1 MCRPN
6 RSCSETSRKSRR
18 STIGKAGWT
27 SACPATCL
35 TAFSNIRRSWKPSFA
50 GCRPPM
56 ALPSSTAR
64 VRSRRSAPSCRS
76 VSKNCWKE
84 NRTCPCPMPDNTE
97 KNEHVVG
104 VDFGGTKILAGVFDG
119 KFDCIGR
126 ARVSTKAD
134 RGADEVIGRIARCV
148 REAVDECDLD
158 LKQIS
163 AIGIGAPG
171 AVDSELGRVI
181 FAPNLGW
188 NDVPL
193 KKELEKL
200 LDAPVFLENDC
211 NVCTLGVYEVEL
223 KARPRD
229 MVGIFLGT
237 GIGGRLILEGKLHS
251 GFNRTAGE
259 IGHMVIEVGGPKCGC
274 GNKGCFEALASRTAI
289 FRRIK
294 EAVKQ
299 GQKTVLT
306 EMLGAELEDL
316 RSGDLRKAI
325 KRGDTF
331 VKHIIECVAALDGL
345 AVSNLINLFNPEV
358 IVIGGGLMEQLEDEM
373 LAIIV
378 ETALDYAMPGTAK
391 GIEIIATKLGDD
403 AGITG
408 AAVLARK
415 HVE

>member
-1 MCRPN
+1 
-6 RSCSETSRKSRR
+6 
-18 STIGKAGWT
+18 
-27 SACPATCL
+27 
-35 TAFSNIRRSWKPSFA
+35 
-50 GCRPPM
+50 M
-56 ALPSSTAR
+56 A
-64 VRSRRSAPSCRS
+64 
-76 VSKNCWKE
+76 
-84 NRTCPCPMPDNTE
+84 DNSE

-119 KFDCIGR
+119 KLDCIGR

-158 LKQIS
+158 LKKIN
-163 AIGIGAPG
+163 AVGIGAPG
-171 AVDSELGRVI
+171 AVDSESGKVI

-188 NDVPL
+188 NDVAL
-193 KKELEKL
+193 KKELEKQ
-200 LDAPVFLENDC
+200 LDAHVFLENDC

-223 KARPRD
+223 KSKPRD
-229 MVGIFLGT
+229 VIGIFLGT
-237 GIGGRLILEGKLHS
+237 GIGGGLIVEGQLYS

-259 IGHMVIEVGGPKCGC
+259 IGHMVLEVGGPKCGC

-289 FRRIK
+289 FRKIK
-294 EAVKQ
+294 EAVKE
-299 GQKTVLT
+299 GQKTILT
-306 EMLGAELEDL
+306 EMLGPDLEDL

-325 KRGDTF
+325 KRGDKF
-331 VKHIIECVAALDGL
+331 VEHIIEEAAEYTGIAVA
-345 AVSNLINLFNPEV
+345 NLINVFNPQV

-378 ETALDYAMPGTAK
+378 ETAQDYAMPGTAK
-391 GIEIIATKLGDD
+391 GIDIIATRLGDD

-415 HVE
+415 HLS